1 MGKNTNPVQILHVDD
16 EPELAELVAVYLQRE
31 DDRFDIESVRNAEDG
46 LERLSETEFDC
57 IVSDHDMPGRNGIE
71 FLKAVRSDFPDL
83 PFILFTG
90 KGSEEVASEAISAG
104 VTGYLQKETGTD
116 QYAVLA
122 NRIINV
128 TNKHRAEKEAEQ
140 IRTRLEAITANS
152 NDLILTVDATQTI
165 RFVNEAVGELFGY
178 EPDAL
183 SGESLTTLLP
193 TRYQAG
199 QSDVLT
205 QLLHGEEHA
214 QSRTATELTGQR
226 KDGSEIPISA
236 SFSAF
241 EQDGDRRFVGVVRDI
256 SDRIDMENELRESEQ
271 RFRQM
276 AENIREMVWMTD
288 PRTGEV
294 LYVNPAY
301 EAIWGRSVDD
311 LYQNPQ
317 SLFDAIHPADRDRV
331 EEIADPNVPDAYEE
345 EYRITRPDGEMR
357 WIYDRAVPVPDE
369 SGEIDRIV
377 GIASDITERKNREA
391 EYERIAELLGH
402 TERIADVG
410 GWEIDP
416 ETEEV
421 FWSTH
426 LFDILGWESE
436 DEPPLE
442 EALDAYLKQ
451 DRPRVS
457 DAVDEA
463 LTTGEPFAVEARF
476 QAPDGDIR
484 WLNVRGEPRVN
495 DGAVVTL
502 RGAVHDITEQKRRE
516 EVLRELYSV
525 TSDRHKSFEEKV
537 QTLLELGR
545 RELNT
550 EYGTLSKIRGDEYI
564 FEFVDTDDGSIQ
576 VGDVVPVSAT
586 NCELVASTEQTLV
599 LGDIQRGAPGE
610 TDRDGFSEWGISCYI
625 GAPVFVDN
633 DVYGTFCF
641 YDTTPRD
648 GQFSEWQETVVDL
661 MSTWVSSALQQ
672 QQVNNQLRAQNKQ
685 LNQFAGVVAHDLRN
699 PLNVVRGRLELA
711 RGEAGSEHL
720 QIAEQA
726 AERMEELIDDLLL
739 LGRAGEQV
747 SELEPVDLT
756 ELINNCWQN
765 VLTGDATVTV
775 ESMRRIHADSSRLQQ
790 LFENLFR
797 NAIEHG
803 GEGVSITVGELANG
817 FYIEDSGPGIPADK
831 RGTVFEPGYSTGAD
845 GTGFGLII
853 VSQVAQAHGWT
864 IHVTEGSKGG
874 ARFEITGVDSIPEA

>member
-1 MGKNTNPVQILHVDD
+1 MGKHTKPVRILHVDD

-46 LERLSETEFDC
+46 LERLGEAEFDC

-71 FLKAVRSDFPDL
+71 FLKAVRSDYSDL

-90 KGSEEVASEAISAG
+90 KGSEEVASEAISEG

-116 QYAVLA
+116 QYVVLA
-122 NRIINV
+122 NRITNV

-152 NDLILTVDATQTI
+152 NDLILTVDATRTI
-165 RFVNEAVGELFGY
+165 RFVNDAVEELFGY

-183 SGESLTTLLP
+183 SGEPLTTLLP
-193 TRYQAG
+193 TRYQES

-205 QLLHGEEHA
+205 QLLDGGEHTRA
-214 QSRTATELTGQR
+214 RTATELTGQH
-226 KDGSEIPISA
+226 KDGHEIPISA

-241 EQDGDRRFVGVVRDI
+241 EEDGDRRFVGVVRDI
-256 SDRIDMENELRESEQ
+256 SDRVDMENELREREQ

-276 AENIREMVWMTD
+276 AENIQEMVWMTD
-288 PRTGEV
+288 PQTGEV

-301 EAIWGRSVDD
+301 EAIWGQSVDS

-317 SLFDAIHPADRDRV
+317 SFFDAIHPADRDRV
-331 EEIADPNVPDAYEE
+331 EDIADPHAPDAYEE
-345 EYRITRPDGEMR
+345 EYRIARPDGEMR
-357 WIYDRAVPVPDE
+357 WIYDRAVPVTDE
-369 SGEIDRIV
+369 SGDVYRTV
-377 GIASDITERKNREA
+377 GIASDVTDRKTREI
-391 EYERIAELLGH
+391 EYDRVAELLGH

-421 FWSTH
+421 FWSAH

-442 EALDAYLKQ
+442 EALDVYLEQ
-451 DRPRVS
+451 DRSRVS
-457 DAVDEA
+457 DAVEDA
-463 LTTGEPFAVEARF
+463 LTTGEPFAVEARI
-476 QAPDGDIR
+476 QHPDGSIR

-516 EVLRELYSV
+516 EVLRELYET
-525 TSDRHKSFEEKV
+525 TSDRHKSFDEKV

-545 RELNT
+545 RELDT

-564 FEFVDTDDGSIQ
+564 FEFVDTEDDSIQ

-599 LGDIQRGAPGE
+599 LGDIQRDAPGE

-672 QQVNNQLRAQNKQ
+672 HQVTNQLRAQNRQ

-711 RGEAGSEHL
+711 RSEVESEHL

-747 SELEPVDLT
+747 GELEPVNLT

-765 VLTGDATVTV
+765 VSTGDATLTV
-775 ESMRRIHADSSRLQQ
+775 ESTRRIYADSSRLQQ
-790 LFENLFR
+790 LFENLLR

-803 GEGVSITVGELANG
+803 GEGVSIVVGELADG
-817 FYIEDSGPGIPADK
+817 FYVEDSGPGIPADK
-831 RGTVFEPGYSTGAD
+831 RGTVFQPGYSTDAD

-853 VSQVAQAHGWT
+853 VSQVAQAHDWT
-864 IHVTEGSKGG
+864 IHVTDGPKGG
-874 ARFEITGVDSIPEA
+874 ARFEITGVDLLPEA